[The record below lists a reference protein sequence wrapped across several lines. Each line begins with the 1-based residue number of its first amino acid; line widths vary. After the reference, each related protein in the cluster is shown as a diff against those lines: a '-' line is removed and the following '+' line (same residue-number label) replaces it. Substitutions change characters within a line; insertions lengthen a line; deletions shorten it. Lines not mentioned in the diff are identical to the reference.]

1 MITLFKIVAWLFVLA
16 VAVAAS
22 ILVGAVAL
30 GVLIWRHYHP
40 HPKAVEPPKVVY
52 FVAVDQRDSQL

>member
-16 VAVAAS
+16 VALAAS

-40 HPKAVEPPKVVY
+40 RPQPVDPPKVVY
-52 FVAVDQRDSQL
+52 FIAVDERSHL